1 MELQWRRIVQRFI
14 LNNLEQLDQ
23 AGIDAWLA
31 EEIEIAPMM
40 EEPLKAISQHRDTIL
55 REMHQ
60 ISPAEIFDRFIEER
74 PEIVFS
80 DKDKAIVRIGRE
92 LESLKLFLMNL

>member
-1 MELQWRRIVQRFI
+1 METQWRRAIQRFI

-23 AGIDAWLA
+23 EGIDSWLA
-31 EEIEIAPMM
+31 GEIDIAPSMQ
-40 EEPLKAISQHRDTIL
+40 EPLKAISQHRDMIL

-60 ISPAEIFDRFIEER
+60 MSPPEIFDRFVAER

-80 DKDKAIVRIGRE
+80 DKDKAIVRIGKE

>member
-1 MELQWRRIVQRFI
+1 LELQWKRVVQRFI

-23 AGIDAWLA
+23 EDIDAWLA
-31 EEIEIAPMM
+31 GEIDIASSM
-40 EEPLKAISQHRDTIL
+40 EEPLKAISQHRDMIL

-60 ISPAEIFDRFIEER
+60 ISPSEIFDRFISER
-74 PEIVFS
+74 PEMVFP
-80 DKDKAIVRIGRE
+80 DKDKAIVRIGKE